1 MKFKLVIF
9 TILLSCIAGCKKF
22 LAIDSP
28 ANQVTTDK
36 VFLSDATALATLNGI
51 LSEMMNS
58 STQFCAGGTSFYTGL
73 CADELR
79 YYSPGDRDQF
89 FNNAITESVHPYL
102 ETNFWNVA
110 YKYIYAANLGI
121 EKLAASTAITP
132 ALKDQLTG
140 EAQFIRAFCY
150 FHLLQLFGDV
160 PLVLQSDYRLN
171 EVLPRTPA
179 ADIYQQ
185 LISDLS
191 SASALLPLQYTNNER
206 VRPTRWAALAL
217 LARVYLYTHDW
228 SRAEQTASLVINS
241 GYHSLTATPAAVFLK
256 NSSEAIWQLPPS
268 NVTVNTWEGNQTLPA
283 SSSSTPT
290 YLLRPSLLARFETG
304 DLRQTA
310 WVGTRTFQSQ
320 LIQYP
325 AKYKVR
331 GNNAPVTEYYMALR
345 LAEQYLVRA
354 EARLEQNKLSECVA
368 DLDMIRARAGLA
380 PTTASTSIALAQAVE
395 KERQLELMA
404 EWGHRWFDLKRTNR
418 ADAVLGPLKGNNWQ
432 PTDVLWPLPVL
443 QLQVNPFLVQN
454 PGY

>member
-1 MKFKLVIF
+1 MKIKLILF
-9 TILLSCIAGCKKF
+9 TLLLSLLGGCKKF
-22 LAIDSP
+22 LAVDSP
-28 ANQVTTDK
+28 VNQVSTDK

-51 LSEMMNS
+51 LSEMMNNS
-58 STQFCAGGTSFYTGL
+58 NQFCVGGTSFYTGL

-89 FNNAITESVHPYL
+89 FNNTITESVHPFL

-110 YKYIYAANLGI
+110 YKYIYSANLSI
-121 EKLAASTAITP
+121 EKLAASTAINP
-132 ALKDQLTG
+132 SLKDQLTG
-140 EAQFIRAFCY
+140 EAKFIRAFCY

-171 EVLPRTPA
+171 EVLSRTPA
-179 ADIYQQ
+179 KDIYQQ
-185 LISDLS
+185 LIIDLS
-191 SASALLPLQYTNNER
+191 SAATLLPSQYMNNER

-217 LARVYLYTHDW
+217 LARVYLYTGDW
-228 SRAEQTASLVINS
+228 SLAEQTASFVINS
-241 GYHSLTATPAAVFLK
+241 GYHTLTATPAAVFLK

-268 NVTVNTWEGNQTLPA
+268 NVSINTWEGNQTLPA
-283 SSSSTPT
+283 SASSTPT
-290 YLLRPSLLARFETG
+290 YLLRPSLLASFETG

-331 GNNAPVTEYYMALR
+331 GNNAPVTEYYMVLR
-345 LAEQYLVRA
+345 LAEQFLVRA
-354 EARLEQNKLSECVA
+354 EARLHQNKLSECAA

-380 PTTASTSIALAQAVE
+380 PTPAVTPDELTMAVE
-395 KERQLELMA
+395 KERQLELMV
-404 EWGHRWFDLKRTNR
+404 EWGHRWYDLKRTAR
-418 ADAVLGPLKGNNWQ
+418 VDAVLGPLKGNNWQ
-432 PTDVLWPLPVL
+432 PTDALWPLPVR
-443 QLQVNPFLVQN
+443 QLQANPFLVQN